1 MVFTKY
7 KMYTVNPLY
16 QDLFMYL
23 FILYNNNNV
32 LLLVLL
38 LLLFFLLLFYFATI
52 TVTITFQK
60 HFQMNIQRLYI

>member
-1 MVFTKY
+1 
-7 KMYTVNPLY
+7 
-16 QDLFMYL
+16 MYL

-60 HFQMNIQRLYI
+60 HFQMYLMNIQRLYI